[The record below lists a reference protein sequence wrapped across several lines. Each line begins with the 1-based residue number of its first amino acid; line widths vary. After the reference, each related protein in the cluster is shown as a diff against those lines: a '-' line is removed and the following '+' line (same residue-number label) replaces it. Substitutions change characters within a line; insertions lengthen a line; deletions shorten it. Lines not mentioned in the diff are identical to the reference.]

1 MDIDLLSKMV
11 RETILD
17 HDAVTLPGIG
27 SFMAEIVPSMF
38 TDKGYTIHPP
48 YRRLF
53 FSRREEGDTLL
64 RDLYAES
71 NDIPLASAERIVT
84 EFLAEMKEVL
94 KEKKTVVF
102 PGLGR
107 LRATKENNFFF
118 VADEDLDIYP
128 AGFGLKPVSLKTHQE
143 TEEEVSEMV
152 AGLANI
158 LSEPVAEP
166 VTPVAEPVAAVV
178 TPVAPVAAPVTPA
191 AEPSSESAVTPATPA
206 AAPSAESAADPATPA
221 AAPSAESAA
230 DPATPAAPPA
240 ESAATP
246 ATPAAPI
253 APAAP
258 PAAPAATPSAEPV
271 DPWAHLRKK
280 EEPENWRAA
289 REARR
294 VARMEAMEKERE
306 TAGETVAEEAAPKRR
321 PAWRR
326 LLIALAVLAGVALL
340 LLVAY
345 VVVARLAPDFVDR
358 FLYSAEEL
366 EFIREAY
373 E

>member
-71 NDIPLASAERIVT
+71 NDIPLASADRIVR

-143 TEEEVSEMV
+143 TDEEVSEMV
-152 AGLANI
+152 AGLAGI
-158 LSEPVAEP
+158 LSEPIDTA
-166 VTPVAEPVAAVV
+166 TA
-178 TPVAPVAAPVTPA
+178 TPA
-191 AEPSSESAVTPATPA
+191 GASAVTTTAPAPA
-206 AAPSAESAADPATPA
+206 AV
-221 AAPSAESAA
+221 
-230 DPATPAAPPA
+230 
-240 ESAATP
+240 
-246 ATPAAPI
+246 

-258 PAAPAATPSAEPV
+258 ATSAPEVPTAAQGAPSVEPEAPAAVPPAFPAPATSAPETAAVPAAAAPEASTTPDGPV
-271 DPWAHLRKK
+271 DPWAHLRKH

-289 REARR
+289 RAARR
-294 VARMEAMEKERE
+294 IARKEAKEKERE
-306 TAGETVAEEAAPKRR
+306 EVPAAATAPKRR
-321 PAWRR
+321 SGWRR
-326 LLIALAVLAGVALL
+326 LLVALAILAAIALV

>member
-191 AEPSSESAVTPATPA
+191 AEPS
-206 AAPSAESAADPATPA
+206 AESAADPATPA

-230 DPATPAAPPA
+230 
-240 ESAATP
+240 
-246 ATPAAPI
+246 TPAAPI

-258 PAAPAATPSAEPV
+258 PAAPAATPAAEPV

-306 TAGETVAEEAAPKRR
+306 TADGVVAEEAAPKRR
-321 PAWRR
+321 SAWRR

-340 LLVAY
+340 FLVAY

>member
-71 NDIPLASAERIVT
+71 NDIPLASADRIVR

-143 TEEEVSEMV
+143 TDEEVSEMV
-152 AGLANI
+152 AGLAGI
-158 LSEPVAEP
+158 LSEPIDTA
-166 VTPVAEPVAAVV
+166 TA
-178 TPVAPVAAPVTPA
+178 TPA
-191 AEPSSESAVTPATPA
+191 GASAVTTTAPAPA
-206 AAPSAESAADPATPA
+206 AVAPA
-221 AAPSAESAA
+221 ASPASA
-230 DPATPAAPPA
+230 PAAV
-240 ESAATP
+240 
-246 ATPAAPI
+246 

-258 PAAPAATPSAEPV
+258 ATSAPEVPTAAQEAPSVEPVAPAPVPPASPAPASPAPASPAPETTAVPAVAAPEASTAPDGPV
-271 DPWAHLRKK
+271 DPWAHLRKH

-289 REARR
+289 RAARR
-294 VARMEAMEKERE
+294 VARQEAKEKERE
-306 TAGETVAEEAAPKRR
+306 AKATAPAAATAPKRR
-321 PAWRR
+321 SGWKR
-326 LLIALAVLAGVALL
+326 LLVALAILAAIALV

-345 VVVARLAPDFVDR
+345 VVVARLAPGFVDR